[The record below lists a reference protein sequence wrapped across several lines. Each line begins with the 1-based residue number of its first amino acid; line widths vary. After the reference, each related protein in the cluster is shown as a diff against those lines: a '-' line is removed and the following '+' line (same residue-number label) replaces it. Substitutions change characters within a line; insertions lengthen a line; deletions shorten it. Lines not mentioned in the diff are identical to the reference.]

1 MLTIENL
8 LLSSDIHRL
17 YLIETPQII
26 LLQFLKQWMSSVKT
40 QFSEGKKRAFFSRKN
55 PVFLP
60 SNHNWSVFL
69 LRKNGF
75 AAGLLSGTGLA
86 FRILNRE
93 QGGLLRLVSLLISA
107 YPDQLLLFHRHHLLP
122 YFLLFIAKAAFI
134 TSYPFHDLLH
144 WNHRFSSQLPVQADA
159 LELH

>member
-60 SNHNWSVFL
+60 SNHNWSVFCFAKTASPPDFFPVRIVVSPSFYACPPQRVINTTDSTCKEASINMNAW
-69 LRKNGF
+69 RKF
-75 AAGLLSGTGLA
+75 P
-86 FRILNRE
+86 
-93 QGGLLRLVSLLISA
+93 LV
-107 YPDQLLLFHRHHLLP
+107 
-122 YFLLFIAKAAFI
+122 
-134 TSYPFHDLLH
+134 
-144 WNHRFSSQLPVQADA
+144 
-159 LELH
+159 

>member
-75 AAGLLSGTGLA
+75 AAGFLSGTHCGFTL
-86 FRILNRE
+86 I
-93 QGGLLRLVSLLISA
+93 LRLSTTTCHQ
-107 YPDQLLLFHRHHLLP
+107 Y
-122 YFLLFIAKAAFI
+122 
-134 TSYPFHDLLH
+134 
-144 WNHRFSSQLPVQADA
+144 HRFHMAREDRKYVICRTVRPT
-159 LELH
+159 